1 MINFPLKHL
10 PVRDEKP
17 REKGVTMIMDKG
29 LSLREIEDFL
39 SINAEYTDIV
49 KLGWGTSVV
58 TPNLRAKLDLYRSH
72 GIPVYFGGTLLELF
86 FVRGQ
91 LEDYVAILKDYGMEY
106 AEVSDGSVDME
117 SKDKVAIIERLAK
130 EGLKVLSE
138 VGSKHPNKI
147 YPPYIWVE
155 MMRRELDAGVWKVIA
170 EARESGTAGA
180 FLPSGEVRSEL
191 IEEILH
197 EIPSHKILWE
207 APQKNQQAWFI
218 KLLGSDVNL
227 GNISPAEALPL
238 ETLRL
243 GLRSDTFF
251 SFLP

>member
-1 MINFPLKHL
+1 MVNFSLKHL
-10 PVRDEKP
+10 PARDAKP

-29 LSLREIEDFL
+29 LSLREVEDFL
-39 SINAEYTDIV
+39 SMNAGYTDIV

-58 TPNLRAKLDLYRSH
+58 TPNLREKLALYRSH
-72 GIPVYFGGTLLELF
+72 GIPAYFGGTLLELF

-91 LEDYVAILKDYGMEY
+91 LEEYISILKDYEMEY
-106 AEVSDGSVDME
+106 VEVSDGSVDME
-117 SKDKVAIIERLAK
+117 SHEKVAIIERLVR
-130 EGLKVLSE
+130 EGFKVLSE
-138 VGSKHPNKI
+138 VGSKHPNKVF
-147 YPPYIWVE
+147 PPYIWVE
-155 MMRRELDAGVWKVIA
+155 MMRREMEAGAWKVIA
-170 EARESGTAGA
+170 EARESGTAGT

-197 EIPSHKILWE
+197 EIPSQSILWE